1 MDMEAD
7 IINLSYLSISNF
19 RSIDKIE
26 IDIFD
31 FTSLIGPNNCGK
43 SSIIRA
49 IEIFLNQSK
58 PSIDEWRKGFEGEE
72 IIIEGIFE
80 NILEWERNTPG
91 VAGLVNDGKIRL
103 RLRASINDGKVETCY
118 EAFVKQYEIEGFEDK
133 WGDISPAVKEV
144 AVSIGIDN
152 GTRWKT
158 KANKERVIE
167 EIKEENPDL
176 VTLVGEEWT
185 SENISIAPALKQALP
200 NAVVIPA
207 VKDASDEI
215 KPTSTTV
222 FGTLLK
228 QIILPAIQDMDEY
241 RSLMENVE
249 LLSKK
254 LSGEVGEDIP
264 IISELTKD
272 ISQRMSTIIESKIK
286 FAMSTPDTEKF
297 VGTYTTLLMDDGVE
311 TTIERQGHGSQRSLI
326 FALIEVLAN
335 HTSKDSS
342 EDLNRSTLLLFEE
355 PELYLHPHLMIRLK
369 NALKNIS
376 TKEQWQ
382 VLISTHSP
390 FLIDVV
396 DNPKSLAILNRK
408 SSSEAPYINQ
418 LKQDPFENGNSRE
431 DEKSALRASL
441 DFHPTVNQA
450 FFAKR
455 VVLVEGDTEKGL
467 FNHRVKIHEH
477 FEINEEV
484 FNTTTIV
491 SCGGKWTIVPFAKLL
506 KAFKIPFRIIHDCD
520 RKGRSDEDL
529 ESAKPIDPFNAN
541 EKIRIAADGE
551 PIFLVED
558 TLENLLWEEG
568 HSIPSKDKP
577 YRTWKRVNELYECRD
592 ELDKFPRVKDLFEF
606 VYKW

>member
-1 MDMEAD
+1 MDMGAD

-19 RSIDKIE
+19 RSIDNIE

-49 IEIFLNQSK
+49 IEIFLNQTK
-58 PSIDEWRKGFEGEE
+58 PNIDEWRKGFEDKE
-72 IIIEGIFE
+72 IIVEGVFE
-80 NILEWERNTPG
+80 NLLDWERNAPG
-91 VAGLVNDGKIRL
+91 VAGLVNEGKIRL
-103 RLRASINDGKVETCY
+103 RLRASIKDGKVETCY
-118 EAFVKQYEIEGFEDK
+118 EAFIKQFEIEGFQDK
-133 WGDISPAVKEV
+133 WSDTSDGIKEV
-144 AVSIGIDN
+144 ASSLEIT
-152 GTRWKT
+152 GTKWKT
-158 KANKERVIE
+158 KANRERVKE
-167 EIKEENPDL
+167 EIMQANPEL
-176 VTLVGEEWT
+176 VTQIGEDWT
-185 SENISIAPALKQALP
+185 SENISITPALKQALP
-200 NAVVIPA
+200 SAVVIPA

-215 KPTSTTV
+215 KPTNTTV

-228 QIILPAIQDMDEY
+228 QIILPAIQNMDEY

-254 LSGEVGEDIP
+254 LSGEIDEEIP
-264 IISELTKD
+264 IIKELTND
-272 ISQRMSTIIESKIK
+272 ISQRMSSIIESKIK
-286 FAMSTPDTEKF
+286 FAMSTPDTDKF
-297 VGTYTTLLMDDGVE
+297 VGNYTTLLMDDGVE
-311 TTIERQGHGSQRSLI
+311 TTIDKQGHGSQRSLI

-335 HTSKDSS
+335 HSSKEESRDMS
-342 EDLNRSTLLLFEE
+342 RSTILLFEE

-369 NALKNIS
+369 NALKSIS
-376 TKEQWQ
+376 MKDQWQ

-396 DNPKSLAILNRK
+396 DNPMSLAILNRK

-418 LKQDPFENGNSRE
+418 LEIDPFESGSDYD
-431 DEKSALRASL
+431 DEKNALRASL

-467 FNHRVKIHEH
+467 FNHRLRIHEH
-477 FEINEEV
+477 YEITEEV

-506 KAFKIPFRIIHDCD
+506 KAFKIPFRIVHDCD
-520 RKGRSDEDL
+520 KKGRTDEEL
-529 ESAKPIDPFNAN
+529 QSAKPIDPYNAN

-551 PIFLVED
+551 QVFLVED

-568 HSIPSKDKP
+568 YKIPSKDKP
-577 YRTWKRVNELYECRD
+577 YRTWKRVNELYQNPE
-592 ELDKFPRVKDLFEF
+592 ELDNFPRLKDLFDF

>member
-1 MDMEAD
+1 MEAD
-7 IINLSYLSISNF
+7 IINLSYLSVSNF
-19 RSIDKIE
+19 RSIEKIE
-26 IDIFD
+26 IDVFD

-80 NILEWERNTPG
+80 DISDWERNSPG

-103 RLRASINDGKVETCY
+103 RLRASIKEGKVDTCY
-118 EAFVKQYEIEGFEDK
+118 EAYVKQYNIEGFEEK
-133 WGDISPAVKEV
+133 WGDISEGVKEV
-144 AVSIGIDN
+144 AVALGIDN

-167 EIKEENPDL
+167 EINKSNPDL
-176 VTLVGEEWT
+176 VSVTGEEWT
-185 SENISIAPALKQALP
+185 SESISIAPALKQALP

-241 RSLMENVE
+241 RNLMDNVE

-254 LSGEVGEDIP
+254 LSGEVEEEIP

-272 ISQRMSTIIESKIK
+272 ISKRMSSIIESKIK

-326 FALIEVLAN
+326 FALIEVLAS
-335 HTSKDSS
+335 HSSKDAS
-342 EDLNRSTLLLFEE
+342 EEMNRSTILLFEE

-418 LKQDPFENGNSRE
+418 LKQDPFESGNNRD
-431 DEKSALRASL
+431 DEKDALRASL

-467 FNHRVKIHEH
+467 FNHRLKVHEH
-477 FEINEEV
+477 YEITEEV

-506 KAFKIPFRIIHDCD
+506 KAFKIPFRIVHDCD
-520 RKGRSDEDL
+520 RKGRTDDEL
-529 ESAKPIDPFNAN
+529 QSAKSIDPYNAN
-541 EKIRIAADGE
+541 EKIRIAANGAQ
-551 PIFLVED
+551 IFLVED

-568 HSIPSKDKP
+568 HSVPSKDKP
-577 YRTWKRVNELYECRD
+577 YRTWKRINHLFEDPD
-592 ELDKFPRVKDLFEF
+592 ELEKFPRIKDLFQF
-606 VYKW
+606 VYSW